1 MAPSMVRVARAASV
15 CGLVLLLLGACKSA
29 PGKSAGPSGPPSLSA
44 PSPAATSLDPRS
56 AAEQAA
62 LAAYRGMWQ
71 AFTAAGRTTNP
82 HYDDLARFADGDAF
96 NVLVAGLE
104 SNKKQ
109 GLITKG
115 DLVPNPQVTQ
125 MTPADSPDTA
135 SIRDCLDTTQ
145 ATRVKATPG
154 GSPFVDTP
162 GGRRLVTATAKNIG
176 GTWKVISVV
185 PMAVGT
191 C

>member
-1 MAPSMVRVARAASV
+1 MVRIARVAFACAVVLVVMGGCTSTPGASN
-15 CGLVLLLLGACKSA
+15 
-29 PGKSAGPSGPPSLSA
+29 GPSRPPSLSA
-44 PSPAATSLDPRS
+44 PSPVASSLDPRA
-56 AAEQAA
+56 AAEQNA

-71 AFTAAGRTTNP
+71 AFTVAGRTTNP
-82 HYDDLARFADGDAF
+82 QYTDLARYATGDAF

-115 DLVPNPQVTQ
+115 DLAPNPQVTQ
-125 MTPADSPDTA
+125 LTPADVPDTA
-135 SIRDCLDTTQ
+135 SIRDCLDTSQ

-162 GGRRLVTATAKNIG
+162 GGRRLVVATAKNIG
-176 GTWKVISVV
+176 GAWKVISVV